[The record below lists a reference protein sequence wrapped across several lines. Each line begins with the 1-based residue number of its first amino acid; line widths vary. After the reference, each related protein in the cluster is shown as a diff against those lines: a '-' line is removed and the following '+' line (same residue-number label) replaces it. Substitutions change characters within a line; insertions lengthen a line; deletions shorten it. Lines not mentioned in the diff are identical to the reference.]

1 MFRTRYWQ
9 ALRACILL
17 GCASTLAAA
26 DQYHLLGFV
35 GKLCADDP
43 YCFEFL
49 VEDEYTAE
57 VGNRIMVRYASAS
70 AIFDPENYELTLQQS
85 NIIPGSH
92 LRMIIT
98 PNLSSDPGGY
108 LATIIWIGD

>member
-1 MFRTRYWQ
+1 MFRNRFWP
-9 ALRACILL
+9 ALRACIFL
-17 GCASTLAAA
+17 GCCSTLAAA

-35 GKLCADDP
+35 GQLCADEP

-57 VGNRIMVRYASAS
+57 VGNRVMVRYASAK
-70 AIFDPENYELTLQQS
+70 AIFDPENYELSLQQS

-98 PNLSSDPGGY
+98 PSLSGDADAY